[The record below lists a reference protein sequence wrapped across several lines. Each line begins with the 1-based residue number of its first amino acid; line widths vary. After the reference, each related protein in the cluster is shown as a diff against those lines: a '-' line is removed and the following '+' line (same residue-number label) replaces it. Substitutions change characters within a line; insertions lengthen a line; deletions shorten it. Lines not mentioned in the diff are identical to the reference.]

1 LHAANAIV
9 EHAIHMAPCFFLG
22 MVKHATY
29 TALFSFFFPWGEEER
44 QEVGMG
50 VPPQEFP

>member
-1 LHAANAIV
+1 
-9 EHAIHMAPCFFLG
+9 MAPFYFLG
-22 MVKHATY
+22 MVEHATY
-29 TALFSFFFPWGEEER
+29 MALFFFFGPWGEEER

>member
-1 LHAANAIV
+1 MHAANGIV
-9 EHAIHMAPCFFLG
+9 EHAIHMAPFFFFG
-22 MVKHATY
+22 MVEHATY
-29 TALFSFFFPWGEEER
+29 MALFFFFPWGKEAR